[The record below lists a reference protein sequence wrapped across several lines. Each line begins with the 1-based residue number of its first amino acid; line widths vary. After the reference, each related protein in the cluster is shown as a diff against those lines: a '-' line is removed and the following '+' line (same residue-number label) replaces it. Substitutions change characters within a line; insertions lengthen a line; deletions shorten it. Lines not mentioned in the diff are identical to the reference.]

1 MSRFIQIHL
10 LTSYPPANLNRD
22 DLGRPKTAKM
32 GGVDRL
38 RTSSQAN
45 KRAWRTSEIFESNIK
60 NGIRTKMIG
69 VDAFNKLSAFPALS
83 RSIREDIAKNIAQ
96 VFGKLKNNS
105 LELETL
111 VFISD
116 TELSN
121 IDDIIN
127 SFSNGLSGA
136 TEESNSL
143 GVKLFTNLSS
153 DIQSTLNSL
162 ISILK
167 QKNTSAM
174 LINDWS
180 KELKKHIKNFKTTED
195 KSPYDFMSKMIN
207 DNSWVESITG
217 DMEVRDDQLELFFT
231 DEYTK
236 LTKEIL
242 KKLSLGDLLSGKN
255 AKDTNYGELK
265 HKECIQLCKGWEEQV
280 DAWVAEI
287 KKSEDVDFTSEDH
300 IQNLKLAVSP
310 VAIAKSSILTNEH
323 TNADIALFGRM
334 LASAGKYNIEAAC
347 QVAHAISVHS
357 VVIEDDYF
365 TAVEEMNKYRDDA
378 GAAHIG
384 ETGFAAGLFYSYICI
399 NRELLLRNL
408 INNFSENIDLNDEKY
423 CSEHELANKAIHAF
437 TEAAV
442 KVPPEG
448 KQNSFGSRAY
458 ASYVLAEKGDQ
469 QPRSLSVAFLK
480 PITGC
485 DYGTDAINALTTH
498 LNNMDKVYGTC
509 ADDRFFVNALN
520 GTGGTYLVLQD
531 NKETS
536 VSSVMPDDSLKQDYK
551 SKKPLFDQLLD
562 FVST

>member
-1 MSRFIQIHL
+1 
-10 LTSYPPANLNRD
+10 
-22 DLGRPKTAKM
+22 
-32 GGVDRL
+32 
-38 RTSSQAN
+38 
-45 KRAWRTSEIFESNIK
+45 
-60 NGIRTKMIG
+60 
-69 VDAFNKLSAFPALS
+69 
-83 RSIREDIAKNIAQ
+83 
-96 VFGKLKNNS
+96 
-105 LELETL
+105 
-111 VFISD
+111 
-116 TELSN
+116 
-121 IDDIIN
+121 
-127 SFSNGLSGA
+127 
-136 TEESNSL
+136 
-143 GVKLFTNLSS
+143 
-153 DIQSTLNSL
+153 
-162 ISILK
+162 
-167 QKNTSAM
+167 M

-217 DMEVRDDQLELFFT
+217 DTEVRDDQLELFFT

-280 DAWVAEI
+280 DAWVEEI

-334 LASAGKYNIEAAC
+334 LASSGKYNIEAAC

-399 NRELLLRNL
+399 NRELLFRNL
-408 INNFSENIDLNDEKY
+408 INNFNEDIDLNDEKY
-423 CSEHELANKAIHAF
+423 CSERELANKAIHAF

-480 PITGC
+480 PITGS
-485 DYGTDAINALTTH
+485 DYGTDAVKALTTH
-498 LNNMDKVYGTC
+498 LNNMDKVYGKC
-509 ADDRFFVNALN
+509 ADQRFFVNALN
-520 GTGGTYLVLQD
+520 GTGGTYLVPQD
-531 NKETS
+531 NHETS
-536 VSSVMPDDSLKQDYK
+536 VASSVKQDISPKQDDK
-551 SKKPLFDQLLD
+551 SKKSPFDQLLD
-562 FVST
+562 FVSA